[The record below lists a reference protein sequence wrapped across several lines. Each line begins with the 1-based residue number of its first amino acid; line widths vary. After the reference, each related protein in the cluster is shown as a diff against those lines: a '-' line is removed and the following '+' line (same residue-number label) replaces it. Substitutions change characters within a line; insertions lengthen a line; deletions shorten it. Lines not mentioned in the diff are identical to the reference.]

1 MQDRADNPKPRM
13 VRKQVLI
20 TAEQNRRLKALA
32 KASGKSERAVLR
44 EAIIEQLAKQADF
57 NTNASQEGWKATLLL
72 ATGIWKDYPE
82 IDDIMQQGREGRR
95 KRREKINRRMRGEEV

>member
-1 MQDRADNPKPRM
+1 M

-72 ATGIWKDYPE
+72 AAGIWKDYPE